1 MISFETL
8 SLAKRYTEKYV
19 EEHGGGGGG
28 KEYVQ
33 YGTTANWNAQGSL
46 VAERGI
52 LYVYSD
58 HASYTDPSTGDT
70 VYVPGIK
77 VGDGTSLLSALPFID
92 VLEEGGLPAGGSAG
106 DILVQTGDG
115 PAWVAPADRAEQDDS
130 RPITAAAVYNEI
142 GTINVALDH
151 I

>member
-1 MISFETL
+1 MTANQA
-8 SLAKRYTEKYV
+8 LALARRYTETYV
-19 EEHGGGGGG
+19 EEHGGGGG
-28 KEYVQ
+28 KEYVR
-33 YGTTANWNAQGSL
+33 YDTTAAWNARTTL

-58 HASYTDPSTGDT
+58 HDIYIDHETGDT
-70 VYVPGIK
+70 IFVPGIK

-92 VLEEGGLPAGGSAG
+92 FSDGGGLPAGGSAG
-106 DILVQTGDG
+106 DILVQTDEG
-115 PAWVAPADRAEQDDS
+115 PSWVAPADRAEQDDS